1 MSTAITTTT
10 DRRTDVAAFEP
21 GSIDEAL
28 SVSKLLVSSRL
39 LPRSITTPEAAF
51 AVIVTGRELGLSAMQ
66 SLRAIHIVEGK
77 PTLSADLMVAM
88 VKKSDACLFFR
99 LVESSATV
107 ALYETHRRGEPSP
120 TRLSFTLE
128 EAKAAGVTGKDN
140 WRKYPAAMLR
150 ARAAAALAR
159 AVYPDLVLGVYDPDE
174 LGASTIDVT
183 PAPAPAPVVGRV
195 VESAPV
201 AAPAPAPVAPP
212 PAPAARRKKAE
223 PAPAPAPA
231 PAPEVEEAEV
241 VEAVPADG
249 LATELDQL
257 LEAIAGAPDVSTA
270 IALLTAAEPADL
282 GGVSSVLA
290 FEAVLGRCTSA
301 AECNEAAGAIAAWK
315 GRGPVAD
322 ELVTALRGAYSTR
335 KAAIIAA
342 GKAAP

>member
-39 LPRSITTPEAAF
+39 LPRSITTTEAAF

-201 AAPAPAPVAPP
+201 AAPVAA
-212 PAPAARRKKAE
+212 PAPAARRKKTE

-231 PAPEVEEAEV
+231 VEEAEV
-241 VEAVPADG
+241 VEVSPADG

-257 LEAIAGAPDVSTA
+257 LEAIAGAPDVSAA

-290 FEAVLGRCTSA
+290 FEAVLGRCSTA

-322 ELVTALRGAYSTR
+322 ELVNALRGAYSTR